1 MTNERKQIAM
11 KQPDTAALRERLASF
26 TPEKEQEENKRK
38 LEGLLQETV
47 RMTDALENNCKA
59 ADILGERLEILETGF
74 SEALSKIEKAAS
86 SLREIG
92 KVTVSEKARKTLE
105 REGERICRKMADR
118 LRNECT
124 ELFDRLS
131 AEDRV
136 VIPGVLFLCMIEVII
151 FLLSAMIC
159 FIAANVRFIHSTI
172 LWEIIG
178 YITCV
183 TVVFIVLTVLMCRQ
197 SKR

>member
-1 MTNERKQIAM
+1 M
-11 KQPDTAALRERLASF
+11 KQPDTAVLRERLASF
-26 TPEKEQEENKRK
+26 TPEREHEENKRK
-38 LEGLLQETV
+38 LEGLLQETARV
-47 RMTDALENNCKA
+47 TDALEKNCKA
-59 ADILGERLEILETGF
+59 AGILSERLEMLETEF
-74 SEALSKIEKAAS
+74 SEALPKIEKAAS
-86 SLREIG
+86 SPRETG
-92 KVTVSEKARKTLE
+92 KVTVSEEAGKTFE

-131 AEDRV
+131 AEDRA

-151 FLLSAMIC
+151 FLLSAIVC

-172 LWEIIG
+172 LWEITG
-178 YITCV
+178 YITCIAV
-183 TVVFIVLTVLMCRQ
+183 ACIVLTVFLCRK

>member
-1 MTNERKQIAM
+1 M

-38 LEGLLQETV
+38 LEGLLQETARV
-47 RMTDALENNCKA
+47 TDALENNCKA
-59 ADILGERLEILETGF
+59 VGILSERLEILETGF

-86 SLREIG
+86 SPRETG
-92 KVTVSEKARKTLE
+92 KVTASEEAGTTLE

-118 LRNECT
+118 LRNECA
-124 ELFDRLS
+124 ELFDCLS
-131 AEDRV
+131 GEDRV
-136 VIPGVLFLCMIEVII
+136 VIPEVLFLCMIEVII
-151 FLLSAMIC
+151 FLLFAMIS
-159 FIAANVRFIHSTI
+159 FIVANVRFIHSGI

-178 YITCV
+178 YIICV
-183 TVVFIVLTVLMCRQ
+183 IVVFIVLTVFVYRK

>member
-1 MTNERKQIAM
+1 M

-26 TPEKEQEENKRK
+26 TPEKEQEENMRK
-38 LEGLLQETV
+38 LEGLLQETARV
-47 RMTDALENNCKA
+47 TDALENNCKA
-59 ADILGERLEILETGF
+59 VGILSERLEILETGF

-86 SLREIG
+86 SPRETG
-92 KVTVSEKARKTLE
+92 KVTVSEETGKTFE

-118 LRNECT
+118 LRNECAG
-124 ELFDRLS
+124 LFDRLS
-131 AEDRV
+131 AKDRV
-136 VIPGVLFLCMIEVII
+136 VIPEVLFLCMIEVII

-172 LWEIIG
+172 LWEITG
-178 YITCV
+178 YIICIAV
-183 TVVFIVLTVLMCRQ
+183 ACIVLTVFVCRK